1 MYFKRSQINKEGLID
16 VYPAKVFSE
25 KRMTSAIIFLPIPK
39 GESYQNTITTLY
51 IVLLIDLI
59 PENTDL
65 ELLKSIPH
73 YDMV

>member
-1 MYFKRSQINKEGLID
+1 MD

-39 GESYQNTITTLY
+39 GELSQNIIMTLY
-51 IVLLIDLI
+51 IFLLIDSILG
-59 PENTDL
+59 NTDL